1 MDGSDIHCALGQNA
15 KLGIQRIA
23 RVLLDAEDWELD
35 CDVEGRVG
43 DVGLLVT
50 QTHGPDEACTLLASP
65 ASVGRRLREALT
77 FVFDRPSGEVGPDKG
92 RLKLGLASSLQDLVA
107 Q

>member
-1 MDGSDIHCALGQNA
+1 MIRNGPPGGDGWTDGSDIHCALGQNA

-23 RVLLDAEDWELD
+23 RVLLDTQDRELN

-50 QTHGPDEACTLLASP
+50 QTHGPDEACTLLASRG
-65 ASVGRRLREALT
+65 VGDRLRGST
-77 FVFDRPSGEVGPDKG
+77 HVRI
-92 RLKLGLASSLQDLVA
+92 
-107 Q
+107 